1 MKKLLVAL
9 VLVAAV
15 VSTAG
20 DAHSIG
26 AFLSYWDGEDLENGY
41 GGGLKHK
48 FQIIPIIGVEARA
61 SWLSFSDADLN
72 LYPLEAAGRASLGM
86 FYGGLGAGYYIF
98 SGKDKNWDNAFGG
111 FLFGGLELGLA
122 GLGVFGELKYTWVE
136 SKIEDLGT
144 ASGNGIG
151 VNAGVLFGW

>member
-1 MKKLLVAL
+1 MKKIIVAL
-9 VLVAAV
+9 VLVSAV
-15 VSTAG
+15 MSTAG

-26 AFLSYWDGEDLENGY
+26 AFLSYWNGEDIDNGY
-41 GGGLKHK
+41 GLGLKHK
-48 FQIIPIIGVEARA
+48 FQIIPIVGVEARA

-72 LYPLEAAGRASLGM
+72 LYPLEAAGRANLGL

-98 SGKDKNWDNAFGG
+98 SGKDVNWDNAWGG
-111 FLFGGLELGLA
+111 FLFAGVEIAVG

-136 SKIEDLGT
+136 SKIEDLAT